1 MKEASAISDTVTI
14 TITYP
19 TPATQRDMDAVKSV
33 LITADPYWTADYS
46 SENTPGKVVVTIDA
60 AGWPVVAAAIAGAR
74 RAAGPGWSSS
84 ITSTPPAVPLEPSTF
99 AHGSD
104 GQVRGR
110 LAP

>member
-1 MKEASAISDTVTI
+1 MSDTVTI

-19 TPATQRDMDAVKSV
+19 APGTQRDMDAVKAV

-74 RAAGPGWSSS
+74 RAAGPGWSTS
-84 ITSTPPAVPLEPSTF
+84 ITSTPATGTARTLHVRPMVPMDRY
-99 AHGSD
+99 AAD
-104 GQVRGR
+104 
-110 LAP
+110 

>member
-1 MKEASAISDTVTI
+1 MSDTVTI

-19 TPATQRDMDAVKSV
+19 APGTPRDMDAVKSV
-33 LITADPYWTADYS
+33 LIAADPYWTADYS

-74 RAAGPGWSSS
+74 RAAGPGWSTS
-84 ITSTPPAVPLEPSTF
+84 ISSTPPPVPLEPSTL

-104 GQVRGR
+104 GKVRGR
-110 LAP
+110 PAP